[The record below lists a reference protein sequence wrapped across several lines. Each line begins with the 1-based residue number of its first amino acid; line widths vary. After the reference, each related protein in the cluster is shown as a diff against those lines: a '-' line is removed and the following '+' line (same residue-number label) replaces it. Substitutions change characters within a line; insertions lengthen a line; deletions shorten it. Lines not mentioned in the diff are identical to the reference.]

1 MSKSKDGKK
10 SRVEKAEKKSHKDK
24 TQHGGLLAEK
34 SSIDPSLSSLF
45 AVKVS
50 RSNRLARK
58 LQCFCNCY
66 TNGRAYTGMSAK
78 SA

>member
-50 RSNRLARK
+50 LSDQWLRK
-58 LQCFCNCY
+58 LQHMCSCY
-66 TNGRAYTGMSAK
+66 ANSRRNIRG
-78 SA
+78 

>member
-50 RSNRLARK
+50 LSDQLLRK
-58 LQCFCNCY
+58 LQHMCNCY
-66 TNGRAYTGMSAK
+66 ANSRGNI
-78 SA
+78 